1 MTRTRDLLITNELLY
16 QLSYSSILFCASSI
30 IYNCSV
36 IFKRKNIFFIEITLD
51 FHALACYHMN
61 TFFKNTKYYE
71 RSNSFS
77 CINAMTPFKNSY
89 VDELYDAILSLENKE
104 DCRDF
109 FEDLFTINEIISLS
123 QRLSVAKKLDE
134 GKTFSVITAET
145 GASSATIGRVN
156 KCLSYGTGGYR
167 KIIDRL
173 KNESDESK

>member
-1 MTRTRDLLITNELLY
+1 
-16 QLSYSSILFCASSI
+16 
-30 IYNCSV
+30 
-36 IFKRKNIFFIEITLD
+36 
-51 FHALACYHMN
+51 
-61 TFFKNTKYYE
+61 
-71 RSNSFS
+71 
-77 CINAMTPFKNSY
+77 MTPFKNSY

-104 DCRDF
+104 DCQAF

-173 KNESDESK
+173 KHEGGENK

>member
-1 MTRTRDLLITNELLY
+1 
-16 QLSYSSILFCASSI
+16 
-30 IYNCSV
+30 
-36 IFKRKNIFFIEITLD
+36 
-51 FHALACYHMN
+51 
-61 TFFKNTKYYE
+61 
-71 RSNSFS
+71 
-77 CINAMTPFKNSY
+77 MTPFKNSY

-104 DCRDF
+104 DCQAF

-173 KNESDESK
+173 VLLLYPYYRRVW

>member
-1 MTRTRDLLITNELLY
+1 MLLY
-16 QLSYSSILFCASSI
+16 EHGFCEVKLF
-30 IYNCSV
+30 
-36 IFKRKNIFFIEITLD
+36 RKEQ
-51 FHALACYHMN
+51 Y
-61 TFFKNTKYYE
+61 KKY
-71 RSNSFS
+71 
-77 CINAMTPFKNSY
+77 CVKIMTPFKNSY

-104 DCRDF
+104 DCQAF

-173 KNESDESK
+173 KNEGGENK

>member
-1 MTRTRDLLITNELLY
+1 MAIIIKNKKGVSFY
-16 QLSYSSILFCASSI
+16 GFC
-30 IYNCSV
+30 V
-36 IFKRKNIFFIEITLD
+36 D
-51 FHALACYHMN
+51 FSTLACYYMN
-61 TFFKNTKYYE
+61 TVFGIVDNRGRESFGNLFPVAIPSILE
-71 RSNSFS
+71 RSSTPCGTVRIVF
-77 CINAMTPFKNSY
+77 MTPFNNSY
-89 VDELYDAILSLENKE
+89 VDELYEAILSLENKE

-123 QRLSVAKKLDE
+123 QRLSVAMKLDE

-173 KNESDESK
+173 KETEASDE

>member
-1 MTRTRDLLITNELLY
+1 
-16 QLSYSSILFCASSI
+16 
-30 IYNCSV
+30 
-36 IFKRKNIFFIEITLD
+36 
-51 FHALACYHMN
+51 
-61 TFFKNTKYYE
+61 
-71 RSNSFS
+71 
-77 CINAMTPFKNSY
+77 MTPFKNSY

-134 GKTFSVITAET
+134 GKTFSAITAET

-173 KNESDESK
+173 KNESEENK